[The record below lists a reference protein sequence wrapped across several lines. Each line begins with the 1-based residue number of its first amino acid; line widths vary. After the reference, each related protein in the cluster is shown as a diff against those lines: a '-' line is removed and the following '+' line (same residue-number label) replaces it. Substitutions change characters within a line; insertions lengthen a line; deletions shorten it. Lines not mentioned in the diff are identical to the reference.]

1 MKYVKVLLSKDATS
15 LDLNL
20 RLAFQQTPVLQG
32 GQGIG
37 KTELGRAL
45 FGHDFYG
52 DGLTPALDIDDVT
65 KLQHVWGMELD
76 ELNGITRR
84 TQVEKL
90 KAFLSRRVD
99 LVKRKY
105 APRTEPI
112 QRRSTFW
119 ATTKKCPLVGSRGSE
134 QQRISE
140 PPCLHFSEWTSPTPA
155 SISSTPFPH
164 RRLLTIVVSSQR
176 WSSPGLTLAGISAH
190 RVIDSSPGATPRKN
204 GREQMRETNLRS
216 RFSVS

>member
-1 MKYVKVLLSKDATS
+1 M
-15 LDLNL
+15 
-20 RLAFQQTPVLQG
+20 RQG

-84 TQVEKL
+84 TQIEKL

-99 LVKRKY
+99 LVRRK
-105 APRTEPI
+105 
-112 QRRSTFW
+112 
-119 ATTKKCPLVGSRGSE
+119 
-134 QQRISE
+134 
-140 PPCLHFSEWTSPTPA
+140 
-155 SISSTPFPH
+155 
-164 RRLLTIVVSSQR
+164 
-176 WSSPGLTLAGISAH
+176 
-190 RVIDSSPGATPRKN
+190 
-204 GREQMRETNLRS
+204 
-216 RFSVS
+216 